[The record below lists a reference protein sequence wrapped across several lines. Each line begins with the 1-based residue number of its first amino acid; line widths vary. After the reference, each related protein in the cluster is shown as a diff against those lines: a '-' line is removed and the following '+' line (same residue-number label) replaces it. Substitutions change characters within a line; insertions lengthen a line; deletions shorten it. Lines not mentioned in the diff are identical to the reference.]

1 VLASRVAS
9 FTATVL
15 AIVLVSLWS
24 TGDLA
29 RLIGG
34 DAKDACSPP
43 CMPFEIVWTGDILL
57 ADRAQPFLERFG
69 YAWAF
74 EHVRPLLD
82 ADFVIGNAEGPI
94 TTRSEQ
100 YFPKQ
105 QFEYNAQPAAAA
117 ALAAAGFDALG
128 LSNNHALDRGPE
140 GLRDT
145 LAHIRAAGLRTFGA
159 GMDADEAAAPLLI
172 ETPHGIVGVVG
183 MGDAWNYGAVAGPAQ
198 PGTVPF
204 SDEAMVRLRQ
214 AAIAA
219 GARWVVAYV
228 HWGNN
233 YADVQASQRRTAASF
248 ARAGYDLVV
257 GSHPHVAQEVAFVD
271 GMPVI
276 YSLGNFAFGSSG
288 RYTRSMPGQS
298 LVARSILG
306 PSGFQSIELTCILTD
321 NDVVTYQP
329 RPCPEDEARQL
340 MRRLG
345 SSVTLRGDMG
355 VVDLRK
361 KGA

>member
-1 VLASRVAS
+1 MLASRIAA
-9 FTATVL
+9 FGATVL
-15 AIVLVSLWS
+15 ALLLVSLWS
-24 TGDLA
+24 TGGLGRA
-29 RLIGG
+29 IGN
-34 DAKDACSPP
+34 DSREPCSSP
-43 CMPFEIVWTGDILL
+43 CTPFRIVWTGDILL
-57 ADRAQPFLERFG
+57 GDRARPFLEQFG

-82 ADFVIGNAEGPI
+82 ADFAIGNAEGPI
-94 TTRSEQ
+94 TTRTEN

-105 QFEYNAQPAAAA
+105 QLEYNARPAAAS
-117 ALAAAGFDALG
+117 ALAEVGFDALG
-128 LSNNHALDRGPE
+128 LSNNHVLDRGPE
-140 GLRDT
+140 GLQDT
-145 LAHIRAAGLRTFGA
+145 LAHARAAGLRTFGA

-172 ETPHGIVGVVG
+172 ETPYGLVGVVG
-183 MGDAWNYGAVAGPAQ
+183 MGEEWNYGVVAGPGQ

-204 SDEAMVRLRQ
+204 SGEAIVRLRQ
-214 AAIAA
+214 AALAA

-228 HWGNN
+228 HWGRN
-233 YADVQASQRRTAASF
+233 YEGVHASQRRTAASF
-248 ARAGYDLVV
+248 ARAGYDLVI

-276 YSLGNFAFGSSG
+276 YSLGNFAFGTTG
-288 RYTRSMPGQS
+288 RYTRSIPGQS
-298 LVARSILG
+298 LVAKLILG

-345 SSVTLRGDMG
+345 SSVTLRGDTG
-355 VVDLRK
+355 VVDLRRL
-361 KGA
+361 GA